1 MATISKRKGAYQ
13 IIVSLGY
20 DEAGKQIRKTTTYR
34 IPEGTTPK
42 KAEKLVKEYAMEF
55 ERKCKGMIDLDENM
69 KYSELSELY
78 FKNYAPNKLK
88 EVTAYNYKKQSELHI
103 LPYLGSMKL
112 KAITPTT
119 ITNMFAKME
128 VQPST
133 CKKIYTI
140 LQSVFSYALESR
152 LIKESPCCAGVIL
165 PKQKYNAEQRKPFLS
180 DSQAKDLLNMLDGA
194 GYSEFAVIIKTLLY
208 TGMRAGE
215 CLALQWNDLDFDN
228 GIIHIRHNLADVGG
242 KHWLDTPKTKNSIR
256 TIGMS
261 DTLKAILQNHREE
274 QKEKIKNVGKTYK
287 YPNMVFTS
295 TTGDYKDRSR
305 LNLQFKRFIKDTDF
319 CNISLHKLRHANA
332 TLLINAGVDLK
343 LVSENLGHSDVSV
356 TANIY
361 SEVLES
367 SKKKM
372 ADLVALNLK

>member
-55 ERKCKGMIDLDENM
+55 EKKCKGMIDLDENM

-180 DSQAKDLLNMLDGA
+180 DSQAKELLNMLDEA

-208 TGMRAGE
+208 T
-215 CLALQWNDLDFDN
+215 
-228 GIIHIRHNLADVGG
+228 
-242 KHWLDTPKTKNSIR
+242 
-256 TIGMS
+256 
-261 DTLKAILQNHREE
+261 
-274 QKEKIKNVGKTYK
+274 
-287 YPNMVFTS
+287 
-295 TTGDYKDRSR
+295 
-305 LNLQFKRFIKDTDF
+305 
-319 CNISLHKLRHANA
+319 
-332 TLLINAGVDLK
+332 
-343 LVSENLGHSDVSV
+343 
-356 TANIY
+356 
-361 SEVLES
+361 
-367 SKKKM
+367 
-372 ADLVALNLK
+372 

>member
-1 MATISKRKGAYQ
+1 M
-13 IIVSLGY
+13 
-20 DEAGKQIRKTTTYR
+20 
-34 IPEGTTPK
+34 
-42 KAEKLVKEYAMEF
+42 
-55 ERKCKGMIDLDENM
+55 
-69 KYSELSELY
+69 SELY

-180 DSQAKDLLNMLDGA
+180 DSQAKELLNMLDEA

-228 GIIHIRHNLADVGG
+228 GLIHIRHNLADVGG

-305 LNLQFKRFIKDTDF
+305 LNLQFKIFIKDTDF

-332 TLLINAGVDLK
+332 TLLINAGVDIK

>member
-1 MATISKRKGAYQ
+1 M
-13 IIVSLGY
+13 
-20 DEAGKQIRKTTTYR
+20 
-34 IPEGTTPK
+34 
-42 KAEKLVKEYAMEF
+42 
-55 ERKCKGMIDLDENM
+55 
-69 KYSELSELY
+69 
-78 FKNYAPNKLK
+78 
-88 EVTAYNYKKQSELHI
+88 
-103 LPYLGSMKL
+103 
-112 KAITPTT
+112 
-119 ITNMFAKME
+119 
-128 VQPST
+128 
-133 CKKIYTI
+133 
-140 LQSVFSYALESR
+140 
-152 LIKESPCCAGVIL
+152 IL

-180 DSQAKDLLNMLDGA
+180 DSQAKELLNMLDEA

-228 GIIHIRHNLADVGG
+228 GLIHIRHNLADVGG

-332 TLLINAGVDLK
+332 TLLINAGVDEL
-343 LVSENLGHSDVSV
+343 LSGNEGRG
-356 TANIY
+356 
-361 SEVLES
+361 
-367 SKKKM
+367 KKKLDI
-372 ADLVALNLK
+372 AENFIKEYFGATKEIISNDILQEATRRGIKRNTLLSAKKKLGIVSGKGKTDDGISYWTWILPQ